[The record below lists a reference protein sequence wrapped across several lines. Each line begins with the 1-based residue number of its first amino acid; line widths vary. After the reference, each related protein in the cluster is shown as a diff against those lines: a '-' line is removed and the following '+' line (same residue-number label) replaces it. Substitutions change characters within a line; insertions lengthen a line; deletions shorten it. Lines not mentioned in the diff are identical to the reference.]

1 MAWHKIYIRQ
11 NGTPFSFTLYPSN
24 NLGITKSKIDTS
36 ILNMHVI
43 GVAGASGGV
52 GKAIVERLAQEPKYQ
67 VIAFSRSVRRIQ
79 CLASVQE
86 LLLIS

>member
-1 MAWHKIYIRQ
+1 
-11 NGTPFSFTLYPSN
+11 
-24 NLGITKSKIDTS
+24 
-36 ILNMHVI
+36 MHVI